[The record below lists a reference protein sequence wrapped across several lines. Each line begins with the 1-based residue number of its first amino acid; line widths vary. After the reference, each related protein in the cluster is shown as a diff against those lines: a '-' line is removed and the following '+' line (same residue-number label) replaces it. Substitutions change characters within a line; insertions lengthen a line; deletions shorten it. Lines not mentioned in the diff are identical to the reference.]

1 MCCRRDIAL
10 GLGTLDCKGTSS
22 YHSSLG
28 LSDLDLDLDLDLAI
42 TLELL
47 QCMAFVYFI
56 FVLVM
61 FEIIRLLCC
70 TYIAVVLA
78 IHISDRYVLLS
89 LQASKVHIRV
99 QMLLYVC
106 ISKCMYISTYISIE
120 ASQELCDGTD
130 HGTRM
135 SAPITKNGV

>member
-1 MCCRRDIAL
+1 M
-10 GLGTLDCKGTSS
+10 
-22 YHSSLG
+22 
-28 LSDLDLDLDLDLAI
+28 
-42 TLELL
+42 
-47 QCMAFVYFI
+47 
-56 FVLVM
+56 
-61 FEIIRLLCC
+61 
-70 TYIAVVLA
+70 LA

-120 ASQELCDGTD
+120 TSQDLCNSTHG
-130 HGTRM
+130 GTRM